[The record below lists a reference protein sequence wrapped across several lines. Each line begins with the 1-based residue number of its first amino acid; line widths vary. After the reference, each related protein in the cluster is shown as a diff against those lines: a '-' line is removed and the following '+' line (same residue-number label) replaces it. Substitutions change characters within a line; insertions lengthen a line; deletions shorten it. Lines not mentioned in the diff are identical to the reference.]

1 MVRRV
6 ILLGTVALV
15 AAAMIAASALPTFA
29 KQAKTAA
36 EGPQVGE
43 EGTCT
48 VLPGTSYPTIQ
59 SAVDDASCETIELE
73 GLSYTEST
81 TTIDRDVTIIGASD
95 EPTYVGFLAGSPV
108 FTILPGNTVTL
119 QDLQIEG
126 ATGEFDG
133 GGIHNEGTL
142 ILDNVAVH
150 DNGALNGGGI
160 YNAGTLTLNEG
171 SSVYS
176 NRAIVDGGGIY
187 NLGTVTLNEGSSVHT
202 NVAGEE
208 GGGVYNEGTLYLC
221 GGTVSGNHAPFGTVN
236 DISGNPAQEC
246 PTTPPPGGT
255 PEEGERVLISHKGK
269 KELCLPEAALK
280 GHLNHGDEVISEESC
295 SDDSEGGGR
304 GGPK

>member
-1 MVRRV
+1 MF
-6 ILLGTVALV
+6 VAN
-15 AAAMIAASALPTFA
+15 AMPTFA
-29 KQAKTAA
+29 KQVKT
-36 EGPQVGE
+36 QVGGQQVE

-48 VLPGTSYPTIQ
+48 VLPGTDYPTIQ
-59 SAVDDASCETIELE
+59 SAVDDPSCETIQL
-73 GLSYTEST
+73 LSGFYTEST
-81 TTIDRDVTIIGASD
+81 IIDRDVTIVGGSPD
-95 EPTYVGFLAGSPV
+95 EPSHVGNLAGSPV
-108 FTILPGNTVTL
+108 FTILPGTTVTL
-119 QDLQIEG
+119 QDLHIQG

-133 GGIHNEGTL
+133 AGIHNQGTL
-142 ILDNVAVH
+142 ILDRVAVH

-160 YNAGTLTLNEG
+160 YNEGTLTLNEG
-171 SSVYS
+171 SSVYA

-202 NVAGEE
+202 NVAGQE

-280 GHLNHGDEVISEESC
+280 GHLKHGDEVISEEGC

>member
-1 MVRRV
+1 MMRRI
-6 ILLGTVALV
+6 ILLGTLALV

-48 VLPGTSYPTIQ
+48 ALPGTSYPTIQ

-73 GLSYTEST
+73 GGFYTES

-95 EPTYVGFLAGSPV
+95 EPTYVGNLAGSPV

-119 QDLQIEG
+119 EDLHIEG

-142 ILDNVAVH
+142 ILNGVAVH
-150 DNGALNGGGI
+150 DNGTDNGGGI
-160 YNAGTLTLNEG
+160 YNEGTLTLNEG

-176 NRAIVDGGGIY
+176 NLAINDGGGIY
-187 NLGTVTLNEGSSVHT
+187 NLGTLTLNEGSSVHS
-202 NVAGEE
+202 NRANEE

-221 GGTVSGNHAPFGTVN
+221 GGTVSGNQAPRGTVN

-255 PEEGERVLISHKGK
+255 PEEGDWVLVDHKGK

-280 GHLNHGDEVISEESC
+280 GHLKHGDEVISEEGC

>member
-1 MVRRV
+1 MKRRI

-29 KQAKTAA
+29 KQAKTGA
-36 EGPQVGE
+36 EGLQVGE

-48 VLPGTSYPTIQ
+48 ALPGTSYPTIQ
-59 SAVDDASCETIELE
+59 SAVDDPSCETIQLE
-73 GLSYTEST
+73 GGFYTES

-95 EPTYVGFLAGSPV
+95 EPTHVGNLAGSPV

-119 QDLQIEG
+119 EDLHIEG

-142 ILDNVAVH
+142 ILNGVAVH
-150 DNGALNGGGI
+150 DNGADNGGGI
-160 YNAGTLTLNEG
+160 FNEGTLTLNEG

-176 NRAIVDGGGIY
+176 NLAIFDGGGIY
-187 NLGTVTLNEGSSVHT
+187 NLGTLTLNEGSSVHS
-202 NVAGEE
+202 NVASEE
-208 GGGVYNEGTLYLC
+208 GGGIYNEGTLYLC
-221 GGTVSGNHAPFGTVN
+221 GGTVSGNHAPRGTVN
-236 DISGNPAQEC
+236 DISGDPAQEC

-255 PEEGERVLISHKGK
+255 PEEGGWVLVDHKGK
-269 KELCLPEAALK
+269 KELCLPQAALN
-280 GHLNHGDEVISEESC
+280 GHLKHGDEVISEEGC
-295 SDDSEGGGR
+295 SDDTEAGGR